1 MEIIKE
7 GRLTLDQ
14 LLDRVDKDDFQREYH
29 TSSNTLSDLAQ
40 IFNISVTYVT
50 KLINYWGLSWSADE
64 IRERKQIASR
74 KYDMKAATSKRTAE
88 NIKRYGSANPR
99 AVLHPDTY
107 HYDDEKS
114 RIADEKR
121 RNTTRSRYNVDHY
134 SQTQD
139 WRDRAIPALASTNM
153 DRYGVRSYAQTPEFH
168 KNARKR
174 YMYKGEK
181 FDSSWELYYYVYM
194 LEHGHNIVRNTQ
206 LFYQYEYMGNSYRYF
221 PDFIVDGKVVE
232 IKGDY
237 LVDAD
242 NHLKKV
248 HAIDNPD
255 KLKAKDDCMVKNNV
269 KLILKDEILPIIN
282 EVQLKYGKDFHKAY
296 MIS

>member
-1 MEIIKE
+1 
-7 GRLTLDQ
+7 
-14 LLDRVDKDDFQREYH
+14 
-29 TSSNTLSDLAQ
+29 
-40 IFNISVTYVT
+40 
-50 KLINYWGLSWSADE
+50 
-64 IRERKQIASR
+64 
-74 KYDMKAATSKRTAE
+74 
-88 NIKRYGSANPR
+88 
-99 AVLHPDTY
+99 
-107 HYDDEKS
+107 
-114 RIADEKR
+114 
-121 RNTTRSRYNVDHY
+121 
-134 SQTQD
+134 
-139 WRDRAIPALASTNM
+139 M

-194 LEHGHNIVRNTQ
+194 IEHGHNIVRNTQ
-206 LFYQYEYMGNSYRYF
+206 LFYQYEYMGNPYRYF